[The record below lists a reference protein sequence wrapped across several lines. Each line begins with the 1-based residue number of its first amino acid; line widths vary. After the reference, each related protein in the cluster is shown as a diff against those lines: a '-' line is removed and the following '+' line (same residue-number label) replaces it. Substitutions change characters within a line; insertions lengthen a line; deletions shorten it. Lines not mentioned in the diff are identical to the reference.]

1 MHYTSMRK
9 AFSMITAIFVILM
22 MSTVSMLVMSTSGK
36 IVKTTTAQYQHA
48 QASLYA
54 KSYTEYAV
62 MAVTAHNRKT
72 NCLEDIKG
80 IIGNPE
86 TGNGYQVDTH
96 IQYIVSD
103 ANGGKCSRIYNKA
116 LNTNDITSIKT
127 PLTLIIDAYVQ
138 YKDPDN
144 NAQWLSVHR
153 RTVQKI

>member
-1 MHYTSMRK
+1 MYNSSMRK
-9 AFSMITAIFVILM
+9 AFSMITAIFVILIM
-22 MSTVSMLVMSTSGK
+22 ATVSMLVMNTSGK

-48 QASLYA
+48 QAGLYA

-62 MAVTAHNRKT
+62 MAVTAHDRGI
-72 NCLEDIKG
+72 NCLEDITG
-80 IIGNPE
+80 TIGNPNI
-86 TGNGYQVDTH
+86 GNGYKIATH

-103 ANGGKCSRIYNKA
+103 GNKGTCPRLNANNI
-116 LNTNDITSIKT
+116 ITAAT

-144 NAQWLSVHR
+144 SAQWLSVHR

>member
-1 MHYTSMRK
+1 MYYTSMRK

-62 MAVTAHNRKT
+62 MAVTAHDRT
-72 NCLEDIKG
+72 PNCLEDITG
-80 IIGNPE
+80 TIGNPAI
-86 TGNGYQVDTH
+86 GNGYQVNTH
-96 IQYIVSD
+96 IQYIASGVT
-103 ANGGKCSRIYNKA
+103 AGTCPV
-116 LNTNDITSIKT
+116 LNAAIINTVTT
-127 PLTLIIDAYVQ
+127 PLTLIIDAYVR